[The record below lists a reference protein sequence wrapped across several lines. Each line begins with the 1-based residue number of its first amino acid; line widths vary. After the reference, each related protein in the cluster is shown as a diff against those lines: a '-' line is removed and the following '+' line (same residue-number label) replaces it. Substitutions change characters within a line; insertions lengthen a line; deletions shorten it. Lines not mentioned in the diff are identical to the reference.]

1 MTHKDKWLTF
11 APAGLLT
18 IGLGT
23 CLVQWAVDKRRRRE
37 STAEW
42 VSAGTVALV
51 VLNAGISLFGR
62 GVTEKVLY
70 EVHQKPAELDY
81 ANIGRL

>member
-1 MTHKDKWLTF
+1 MTHKEKWLAF

-23 CLVQWAVDKRRRRE
+23 CLVQWAADKKRRRE
-37 STAEW
+37 STTEW
-42 VSAGTVALV
+42 VSAGTAALV

-62 GVTEKVLY
+62 GVVEKVK
-70 EVHQKPAELDY
+70 HDISTHLDVPDY
-81 ANIGRL
+81 GNIGRL